1 MLWNSVFIQKENT
14 IYICIYKQIY
24 LRASAID
31 VYRFTDC
38 HTMLVGE
45 CKGSMMP
52 RLPTGTY
59 TSTSTSTCTP
69 ITHNTTSTSNNQ
81 KLIRSHTTPTC
92 CGLYNHCPV
101 HYALHPSA
109 TFSRLRVKYIYPRKG
124 SIYFTG
130 YTAHACIV
138 PQIVDIVLLYFLL
151 THGPV
156 CTVSAVL
163 EFSRVHTDP

>member
-1 MLWNSVFIQKENT
+1 MGNNQSWSCVSQEFPHNAGNPQPP
-14 IYICIYKQIY
+14 
-24 LRASAID
+24 
-31 VYRFTDC
+31 
-38 HTMLVGE
+38 

-109 TFSRLRVKYIYPRKG
+109 TSLVDCGLSIFIPVSGIDISQVIRPTPPKHETRRRFGLVRLGFGLATNERCRN
-124 SIYFTG
+124 
-130 YTAHACIV
+130 
-138 PQIVDIVLLYFLL
+138 VLLERGF
-151 THGPV
+151 
-156 CTVSAVL
+156 
-163 EFSRVHTDP
+163 